1 MKVQIK
7 ELGAIKE
14 ATIDLDK
21 KLNIFCGPNGTGK
34 TYMAY
39 VLYAITKLNN
49 KSIGIR
55 LDKEIIKK
63 LVEDNHTKIEIN
75 IDAIW
80 SFRNKEVD
88 NINENLWNLFA
99 IPEAKSKSF
108 FAKTEI
114 SILETKEEFHRK
126 IHELEVVETIK
137 LFDYTFSLNKKHNE
151 NFISISINDSQ
162 IKDQEFFNFM
172 EIVFLSRLYSILA
185 FSPITSSTIFPVERN
200 SIYTFSNELSI
211 RKNDALEHIQALT
224 SKKEFNLF
232 DLVFK
237 RSTRYPQPIRDGLE
251 VAEDLSNIEQR
262 SSVDYF
268 NFATEIENELLNGRV
283 VINKDGNVEFVSN
296 KASKVKLS
304 FHQSSSIVKTLASLV
319 IYLKYRAVKN
329 DLVIIDEPELN
340 LHPDNQVK
348 LAKIFSRLI
357 NKGLRLV
364 ISTHSDYIIRE
375 FNNLIMVSS
384 EKPDVATVA
393 SEFGYREDEYIKTTD
408 IAAYMFNY
416 KNDKAKQTEV
426 KSIKIDQNGFEV
438 STLDKTIEQLNMRSD
453 ELFYTLKYGKA
464 SN

>member
-1 MKVQIK
+1 MKIQIK

-14 ATIDLDK
+14 ATIDLSK
-21 KLNIFCGPNGTGK
+21 KLTVFCGPNGTGK

-55 LDKEIIKK
+55 LDEEIIKK
-63 LVEDNHTKIEIN
+63 LVEDNFVIMP
-75 IDAIW
+75 IDTNLIW
-80 SFRNKEVD
+80 NFRAKEVE
-88 NINENLWNLFA
+88 NIKENLWNLFA
-99 IPEAKSKSF
+99 ITEAKSKDF
-108 FAKTEI
+108 FVKTEKNI
-114 SILETKEEFHRK
+114 VETKEKFQNK
-126 IHELEVVETIK
+126 INELAIDETIK
-137 LFDYTFSLNKKHNE
+137 LFDYSFTLKKDSKKDEILITISESL
-151 NFISISINDSQ
+151 
-162 IKDQEFFNFM
+162 IKDKEFYNFM

-185 FSPITSSTIFPVERN
+185 FNPITSSTIFPVERN

-211 RKNDALEHIQALT
+211 RRNDALEHIQAIT
-224 SKKEFNLF
+224 NKDFNLF

-237 RSTRYPQPIRDGLE
+237 RTTRYPQPIRDGLE

-262 SSVDYF
+262 NSVDYYE
-268 NFATEIENELLNGRV
+268 FAEEIENELLNGKV
-283 VINKDGNVEFVSN
+283 VINKDGNVEFISK
-296 KASKVKLS
+296 KAPKVKLS

-348 LAKIFSRLI
+348 FAKIISRLI

-375 FNNLIMVSS
+375 FNNLIMISS
-384 EKPDVATVA
+384 NNNDVESVA
-393 SEFGYREDEYIKTTD
+393 KEYGYRDDEFLKIID
-408 IAAYMFNY
+408 VGAYMFNY
-416 KNDKAKQTEV
+416 KNEKAKQTEI

-438 STLDKTIEQLNMRSD
+438 STLDNTIEELNKRSD

-464 SN
+464 NS

>member
-1 MKVQIK
+1 MKIQIK

-14 ATIDLDK
+14 ATIDLSK
-21 KLNIFCGPNGTGK
+21 KLTVFCGPNGTGK

-55 LDKEIIKK
+55 LDEEIIKK
-63 LVEDNHTKIEIN
+63 LVEDNFVIMP
-75 IDAIW
+75 IDTNLIW
-80 SFRNKEVD
+80 NFRAKEVE
-88 NINENLWNLFA
+88 NIKENLWNLFA
-99 IPEAKSKSF
+99 IPEAKSKDF

-114 SILETKEEFHRK
+114 NILETKEEFQNK
-126 IHELEVVETIK
+126 INELAIDETIK
-137 LFDYTFSLNKKHNE
+137 LFDYSFTLKKDSKKDEILITISESL
-151 NFISISINDSQ
+151 
-162 IKDQEFFNFM
+162 IKDKEFYNFM

-185 FSPITSSTIFPVERN
+185 FNPITSSTIFPVERN

-211 RKNDALEHIQALT
+211 RRNDALEHIQAIT
-224 SKKEFNLF
+224 NKDFNLF

-237 RSTRYPQPIRDGLE
+237 RTTRYPQPIRDGLE

-262 SSVDYF
+262 NSVDYYE
-268 NFATEIENELLNGRV
+268 FAEEIENELLNGKV
-283 VINKDGNVEFVSN
+283 VINKDGNVEFISK
-296 KASKVKLS
+296 KAPKVKLS

-348 LAKIFSRLI
+348 FAKIISRLI

-375 FNNLIMVSS
+375 FNNLIMISS
-384 EKPDVATVA
+384 NNNDVESVA
-393 SEFGYREDEYIKTTD
+393 KEYGYRDDEFLKIID
-408 IAAYMFNY
+408 VGAYMFNY
-416 KNDKAKQTEV
+416 KNEKAKQTEI

-438 STLDKTIEQLNMRSD
+438 STLDNTIEELNKRSD

-464 SN
+464 NS

>member
-1 MKVQIK
+1 MKIQIK

-14 ATIDLDK
+14 ATIDLSK
-21 KLNIFCGPNGTGK
+21 KLTVFCGPNGTGK

-55 LDKEIIKK
+55 LDEEIIKK
-63 LVEDNHTKIEIN
+63 LVEDNFVIMP
-75 IDAIW
+75 IDTNLIW
-80 SFRNKEVD
+80 NFRAKEVE
-88 NINENLWNLFA
+88 NIKENLWNLFA
-99 IPEAKSKSF
+99 IPEAKSKDF

-114 SILETKEEFHRK
+114 NILETKEEFQNK
-126 IHELEVVETIK
+126 INELAIDETIK
-137 LFDYTFSLNKKHNE
+137 LFDYSFTLKKDSKKDEILITISESL
-151 NFISISINDSQ
+151 
-162 IKDQEFFNFM
+162 IKDKEFYNFM

-185 FSPITSSTIFPVERN
+185 FNPITSSTIFPVERN

-211 RKNDALEHIQALT
+211 RRNDALEHIQAIT
-224 SKKEFNLF
+224 NKDFNLF

-237 RSTRYPQPIRDGLE
+237 RTTRYPQPIRDGLE

-262 SSVDYF
+262 NSVDYYE
-268 NFATEIENELLNGRV
+268 FAEEIENELLNGKV
-283 VINKDGNVEFVSN
+283 VINKDGNVEFISK
-296 KASKVKLS
+296 KAPKVKLS

-348 LAKIFSRLI
+348 FAKIISRLI

-375 FNNLIMVSS
+375 FNNLIMISS
-384 EKPDVATVA
+384 NNSDVESVA
-393 SEFGYREDEYIKTTD
+393 KEYGYRDDEFLKIID
-408 IAAYMFNY
+408 VGAYMFNY
-416 KNDKAKQTEV
+416 KNEKAKQTEI

-438 STLDKTIEQLNMRSD
+438 STLDNTIEELNKRSD

-464 SN
+464 NS

>member
-1 MKVQIK
+1 MKIQIK

-14 ATIDLDK
+14 ATIDLSK
-21 KLNIFCGPNGTGK
+21 KLTVFCGPNGTGK

-55 LDKEIIKK
+55 LDEEILKN
-63 LVEDNHTKIEIN
+63 LVEDNSVKMP
-75 IDAIW
+75 IDTNLIW
-80 SFRNKEVD
+80 NFRAKEVE
-88 NINENLWNLFA
+88 NIKENLWNLFA
-99 IPEAKSKSF
+99 IPEAKSKDF

-114 SILETKEEFHRK
+114 NILETREEFQNK
-126 IHELEVVETIK
+126 INGLAIDETIK
-137 LFDYTFSLNKKHNE
+137 LFDYSFTLKKDSKKDEILITISESL
-151 NFISISINDSQ
+151 
-162 IKDQEFFNFM
+162 IKDKEFYNFM

-185 FSPITSSTIFPVERN
+185 FNPITSSTIFPVERN

-211 RKNDALEHIQALT
+211 RRNDALEHIQAIT
-224 SKKEFNLF
+224 NKDFNLF

-237 RSTRYPQPIRDGLE
+237 RTTRYPQPIRDGLE

-262 SSVDYF
+262 NSIDYYE
-268 NFATEIENELLNGRV
+268 FAEEIETELLNGKV
-283 VINKDGNVEFVSN
+283 IINKDGNVEFISK
-296 KASKVKLS
+296 KAPKVKLS

-348 LAKIFSRLI
+348 FAKIISRLI

-375 FNNLIMVSS
+375 FNNLIMISSHNKDVESVS
-384 EKPDVATVA
+384 KK
-393 SEFGYREDEYIKTTD
+393 FGYRDDEFLKISD
-408 IAAYMFNY
+408 VGAYMFNY
-416 KNDKAKQTEV
+416 KNEKAKQTEI

-438 STLDKTIEQLNMRSD
+438 STLDNTIEELNKRSD

-464 SN
+464 NS

>member
-1 MKVQIK
+1 MKIQIK

-14 ATIDLDK
+14 ATINLSK
-21 KLNIFCGPNGTGK
+21 KLTVFCGPNGTGK

-55 LDKEIIKK
+55 LDEEIIKK
-63 LVEDNHTKIEIN
+63 LVEDNFVIMP
-75 IDAIW
+75 IDTDLIW
-80 SFRNKEVD
+80 NFRAKEVE
-88 NINENLWNLFA
+88 NIKENLWNLFA
-99 IPEAKSKSF
+99 IPEAKSKDF

-114 SILETKEEFHRK
+114 NILETREEFQKK
-126 IHELEVVETIK
+126 INELFIDETIK
-137 LFDYTFSLNKKHNE
+137 LFDYSFALKKDPKKDEILITISESL
-151 NFISISINDSQ
+151 
-162 IKDQEFFNFM
+162 IKDKEFYNFM

-185 FSPITSSTIFPVERN
+185 FNPITSSTIFPVERN

-211 RKNDALEHIQALT
+211 RRNDALEHIQAIT
-224 SKKEFNLF
+224 NKDFNLF

-237 RSTRYPQPIRDGLE
+237 RTTRYPQPIRDGLE

-262 SSVDYF
+262 SSVDYYE
-268 NFATEIENELLNGRV
+268 FAEEIENELLNGKV
-283 VINKDGNVEFVSN
+283 IINKDGNVEFISK
-296 KASKVKLS
+296 KAPKVKLS

-348 LAKIFSRLI
+348 FAKIISRLI

-375 FNNLIMVSS
+375 FNNLIMISS
-384 EKPDVATVA
+384 NNIDVQSVA
-393 SEFGYREDEYIKTTD
+393 KEYGYRDDEFLKISD
-408 IAAYMFNY
+408 VGAYMFNY
-416 KNDKAKQTEV
+416 KNEKAKHTEI
-426 KSIKIDQNGFEV
+426 KSIKIDENGFEV
-438 STLDKTIEQLNMRSD
+438 STLDNTIEELNKRSD

-464 SN
+464 NS

>member
-1 MKVQIK
+1 MKIQIK

-14 ATIDLDK
+14 ATIDLNK
-21 KLNIFCGPNGTGK
+21 KLTVFCGPNGTGK

-55 LDKEIIKK
+55 LDGEIIKK
-63 LVEDNHTKIEIN
+63 LVEKNSVIIP
-75 IDAIW
+75 IDTNLIW
-80 SFRNKEVD
+80 NFRAKEVE
-88 NINENLWNLFA
+88 NIKENLWNLFA
-99 IPEAKSKSF
+99 IPEAKSKDF

-114 SILETKEEFHRK
+114 NILDTKEEFQSK
-126 IHELEVVETIK
+126 INELSIDETIK
-137 LFDYTFSLNKKHNE
+137 LFDYSFILKKDSKKDEILITISESL
-151 NFISISINDSQ
+151 
-162 IKDQEFFNFM
+162 IKDKEFYNFM

-185 FSPITSSTIFPVERN
+185 FNPITSSTIFPVERN

-211 RKNDALEHIQALT
+211 RRNDALEHIQAIT
-224 SKKEFNLF
+224 NKDFNLF

-237 RSTRYPQPIRDGLE
+237 RTTRYPQPIRDGLE
-251 VAEDLSNIEQR
+251 VAEDLNNIEQR
-262 SSVDYF
+262 NSIDYYE
-268 NFATEIENELLNGRV
+268 FAEEIETELLNGKV
-283 VINKDGNVEFVSN
+283 IINKDGNVEFISK
-296 KASKVKLS
+296 KAPKVRLS

-348 LAKIFSRLI
+348 FAKIISRLV

-375 FNNLIMVSS
+375 FNNLIMISSNNKDIETVS
-384 EKPDVATVA
+384 KD
-393 SEFGYREDEYIKTTD
+393 FGYRDDEFLKISD
-408 IAAYMFNY
+408 VGAYMFNY
-416 KNDKAKQTEV
+416 KNEKAKQTEI

-438 STLDKTIEQLNMRSD
+438 STLDNTIEELNKRSD
-453 ELFYTLKYGKA
+453 ELFYTLKYGK
-464 SN
+464 SNS